1 MNKRKSKIITVTS
14 SKGGVGKTIFLLN
27 LAGILSKMDQKILL
41 VDFDLVGGAIALNL
55 DLKPSKNIYNISLD
69 LLSNRYHDFNS
80 YVTKYHKNI
89 DVVAAC
95 KDPREAL
102 KINVDYILA
111 FLEEAKNYYDIIL
124 VDTAHGLTLENV
136 KLLDKSDTILYMM
149 TNDLMDIKNTKAFME
164 VANRI
169 EMDNIKIILNNSR
182 DTNLNYFSKYDIR
195 SMIGRNI
202 DYSIDRSLYIKNIT
216 SFLMEGEIFTLN
228 KSLTFKDK
236 NDLYKLEKMAS
247 DLINNQIDKE

>member
-1 MNKRKSKIITVTS
+1 MNKNKTKIITVTS

-27 LAGILSKMDQKILL
+27 LAGVIAKMNRKVLI
-41 VDFDLVGGAIALNL
+41 VDCDLMGGAVALNL
-55 DLKPSKNIYNISLD
+55 DLKPLKNIYHVSLD
-69 LLSNRYHDFNS
+69 LFSNRYRDYKE
-80 YVTKYHKNI
+80 YVTDYHENI
-89 DVVAAC
+89 GIVASC

-102 KINVDYILA
+102 KININYILA
-111 FLEEAKNYYDIIL
+111 FLEDVRNYYDVVL
-124 VDTAHGLTLENV
+124 VDTTHGLTQDNV
-136 KLLDKSDTILYMM
+136 KILDKSDTILYMM

-164 VANRI
+164 VANSI

-182 DTNLNYFSKYDIR
+182 DVNLNYFSKYDIR

-228 KSLTFKDK
+228 KSLSFKDK
-236 NDLYKLEKMAS
+236 NDLYKLENMAS
-247 DLINNQIDKE
+247 DLISYDIDKE